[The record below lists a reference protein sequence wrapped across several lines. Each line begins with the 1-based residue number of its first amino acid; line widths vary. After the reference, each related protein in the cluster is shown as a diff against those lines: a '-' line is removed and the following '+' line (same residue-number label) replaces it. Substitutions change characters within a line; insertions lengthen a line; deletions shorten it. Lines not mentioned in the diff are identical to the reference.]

1 MDEQEKKS
9 SLTDKVLEKIKGG
22 QIKMRPKFY
31 FVLKT
36 VLLAVGFFVAGSLV
50 LFLIS
55 FISFHLRASGI
66 WYLPGFGP
74 RGWGIYLRL
83 MPWFLILAGLIL
95 ILILE
100 ILAKRFSFVWRRPII
115 YSLLAIILIALI
127 GGFIIERTPFHLGL
141 FFQAREGKLPFAGP
155 IYRDFGM
162 PRFHDVQRG
171 VVEEVIENGFK
182 IRTFDDQLLT
192 VVLAGETQFPFGK
205 EIEKGDTVV
214 VMGEREDD
222 TVRAFGIREVD
233 DQFRVFE
240 RRLHPPMPYPPLR

>member
-1 MDEQEKKS
+1 MNNQQQKS
-9 SLTDKVLEKIKGG
+9 IKERVLEKIKSNR
-22 QIKMRPKFY
+22 IKMRPRFY

-36 VLLAVGFFVAGSLV
+36 VLLAVGFFVAGALV

-55 FISFHLRASGI
+55 FISFHLRASGV
-66 WYLPGFGP
+66 WYLPSFGF
-74 RGWGIYLRL
+74 RGLGIYLRL

-115 YSLLAIILIALI
+115 YSLLTIILIALI
-127 GGFIIERTPFHLGL
+127 GGFIIERTPFHQGL
-141 FFQAREGKLPFAGP
+141 FFQARQGKLPFAGP
-155 IYRDFGM
+155 VYRSFGM

-182 IRTFDDQLLT
+182 IRTFDYQLLT
-192 VVLAGETQFPFGK
+192 VVLAEETQFPFGK

-222 TVRAFGIREVD
+222 TVRAFGVRKID
-233 DQFRVFE
+233 DQFGTFE
-240 RRLHPPMPYPPLR
+240 RRLLPPPIQMREHR

>member
-1 MDEQEKKS
+1 MNDQEKNS
-9 SLTDKVLEKIKGG
+9 SLSEKVLEKIKSS
-22 QIKMRPKFY
+22 QVKMRPKFY

-36 VLLAVGFFVAGSLV
+36 FLIIGGVFIIGALTV
-50 LFLIS
+50 FLIS
-55 FISFHLRASGI
+55 FIGFHLRASGI
-66 WYLPGFGP
+66 WYLPSFGF
-74 RGWGIYLRL
+74 RGLGIYLRL

-127 GGFIIERTPFHLGL
+127 GGFIIERTPFHRGL
-141 FFQAREGKLPFAGP
+141 FFQARQGKLPFAGP
-155 IYRDFGM
+155 VYREFGM

-192 VVLAGETQFPFGK
+192 VVLAEETQFPFGK

-222 TVRAFGIREVD
+222 TVRAFGIRKID
-233 DQFRVFE
+233 DQFRDFE
-240 RRLHPPMPYPPLR
+240 RRLPPPMPFPPLP